1 MAALHG
7 GGTAWWLGGVDKH
20 WRRSMA
26 CSIGR
31 SFQKTLNSIQSRQ
44 IAEMEALLTARS
56 PIQLTNLGGLFGAG
70 RTLQRSIHSKIWC
83 QEGAAHQRHVLSPC
97 TAHQQPSAGSAD
109 NQQRRSV
116 ATSPSSKQQAMYGGS
131 SVSAS
136 DSAIMVTAKALDLLR
151 SRDHLQHLGEASA
164 VHEELARLL
173 AQHAKVLQLHSGR
186 EQLAVTET
194 DELVQAVPSGPVMYE
209 GGVAELPHR
218 AVEAGVSLHLTE
230 EARKQEL
237 FDLALAGADLG
248 ESSQTVD
255 TGSASR
261 LGQASLRPFP
271 APPANPLETLAL
283 LVHEQPEQPSSSA
296 ALSAMLRL
304 DAKEVSSSNIIGPS
318 VQSRRQHSAAM
329 STQAI
334 AVGDHLELE
343 CSSIASGG
351 QVGSH
356 FHKAQ
361 DSTAA
366 TWKSWH
372 HFQTVNPLR
381 TQKLA
386 KAASNAKQLMHV
398 RWLQGV
404 CKLPNGFT
412 IFCERALPGERLLAR
427 VNATKKSF
435 ATAHKLEVLRPHSD
449 AVEASCRH
457 FAQGCGGCSLQGLQ
471 YANQLAAKQQQ
482 VQSPDALLVASRLVV
497 PTCLPFCSIATA
509 ALVDGASAQ
518 K

>member
-1 MAALHG
+1 MALHWG
-7 GGTAWWLGGVDKH
+7 CTAYWLGGVDKH
-20 WRRSMA
+20 SRRNMA

-31 SFQKTLNSIQSRQ
+31 RFQKTLNSIQSRQ

-56 PIQLTNLGGLFGAG
+56 PLQVTNLRGLFGAG

-109 NQQRRSV
+109 SQQRRSV
-116 ATSPSSKQQAMYGGS
+116 ATSPNSKQQTMYGGS
-131 SVSAS
+131 SASAS

-173 AQHAKVLQLHSGR
+173 AQHAEVLQLHSGR
-186 EQLAVTET
+186 EQLAVTEA
-194 DELVQAVPSGPVMYE
+194 DEQVQAVPSGPVMYE

-255 TGSASR
+255 TRSASR

-271 APPANPLETLAL
+271 SPPANPLETLAL

-296 ALSAMLRL
+296 ALSAMLRP
-304 DAKEVSSSNIIGPS
+304 DATEGSSSNSIGPS
-318 VQSRRQHSAAM
+318 VQSRRQHGAAV

-361 DSTAA
+361 DSTARHLEELA
-366 TWKSWH
+366 
-372 HFQTVNPLR
+372 PLSNCESLENTGIVRGSIKCRAAYARALAAGCVQAAQRLHDILRAR
-381 TQKLA
+381 TARGAPAGARNRHQEELCHCA
-386 KAASNAKQLMHV
+386 QAGGAAAAQ
-398 RWLQGV
+398 RCRRGALQALCAGMRRLLPAGTAV
-404 CKLPNGFT
+404 CKPAG
-412 IFCERALPGERLLAR
+412 
-427 VNATKKSF
+427 SQ
-435 ATAHKLEVLRPHSD
+435 ATAG
-449 AVEASCRH
+449 AVS
-457 FAQGCGGCSLQGLQ
+457 
-471 YANQLAAKQQQ
+471 
-482 VQSPDALLVASRLVV
+482 
-497 PTCLPFCSIATA
+497 
-509 ALVDGASAQ
+509 
-518 K
+518 